1 MIFSIR
7 LHLFQNRLTKKFAVP
22 REKNYAQIFN
32 QNPVS
37 HIADEM
43 EFGAWY
49 FKVAIHHANWIKH
62 QSSY

>member
-43 EFGAWY
+43 EFGA
-49 FKVAIHHANWIKH
+49 
-62 QSSY
+62 